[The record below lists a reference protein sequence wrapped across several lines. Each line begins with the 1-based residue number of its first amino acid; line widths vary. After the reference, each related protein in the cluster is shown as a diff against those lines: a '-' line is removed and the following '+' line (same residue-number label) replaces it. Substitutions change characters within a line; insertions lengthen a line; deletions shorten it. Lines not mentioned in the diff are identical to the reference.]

1 MTSRLLERHR
11 ASGDVF
17 TAGGIGS
24 FVLDEGPRDGEAVVC
39 VHGVPASAYLY
50 RKVVPALATR
60 GLRGIAVDLP
70 GLGLAERPAD
80 ADY

>member
-1 MTSRLLERHR
+1 M
-11 ASGDVF
+11 
-17 TAGGIGS
+17 
-24 FVLDEGPRDGEAVVC
+24 C

-70 GLGLAERPAD
+70 GLGLAEQPAD
-80 ADY
+80 ANYTWTGLGRWLGTAIDASEGLDRSH